1 MRSTTEASREPRR
14 EMIEQLRLCKAGDFA
29 GSVPSSKSRRW
40 YSGRREGKEN
50 RQDSS
55 RMVCGREV

>member
-1 MRSTTEASREPRR
+1 
-14 EMIEQLRLCKAGDFA
+14 MIEQLRLCKVGVFA

-40 YSGRREGKEN
+40 YSGGREGKEN

-55 RMVCGREV
+55 RIVCGREV